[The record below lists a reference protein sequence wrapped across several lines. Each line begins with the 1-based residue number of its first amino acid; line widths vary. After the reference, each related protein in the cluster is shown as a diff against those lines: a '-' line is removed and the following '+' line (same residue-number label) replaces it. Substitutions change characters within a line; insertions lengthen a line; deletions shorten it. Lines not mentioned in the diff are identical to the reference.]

1 MFAINSARLLAGLSL
16 NNSPASTSW
25 MQLIYG
31 YALTIDVILAV
42 TKRSLTA
49 ADHVIITM
57 TTNNRKLREEG
68 FMKV

>member
-1 MFAINSARLLAGLSL
+1 
-16 NNSPASTSW
+16 

-42 TKRSLTA
+42 TQRSLTA